1 MKMNTMAFL
10 AIDYFPPSEGPTQ
23 FVIDYAQLLHCTLH
37 VSLDF
42 LIV

>member
-1 MKMNTMAFL
+1 MDTMSIL
-10 AIDYFPPSEGPTQ
+10 AIDYFPPLESPPH
-23 FVIDYAQLLHCTLH
+23 FVIDYAYFLHYTLH